1 MVITAYKL
9 AEDGH
14 HIPKHFDLVTT
25 LTGSVRGEITVETP
39 IVRIEAPN
47 ADFNYIYIPDFKRY
61 YYVLDKAHVRTGI
74 VDLVCKVDVLQSH
87 YKEII
92 KCPMIA
98 ERSDSTYNPFIKDE
112 SRVYEQRMQHEYVH
126 IGDFDPKTS
135 IIMTVCGS

>member
-39 IVRIEAPN
+39 IVRIEAPS

-98 ERSDSTYNPFIKDE
+98 ERSDSTYNPMIVDANRIFQQDTVHQYI
-112 SRVYEQRMQHEYVH
+112 H
-126 IGDFDPKTS
+126 IGRFSDDFKAVLTA
-135 IIMTVCGS
+135 IG